1 MNQGRMLSS
10 SIFYSPEQMPKLQQ
24 YDCLTAS
31 GQAVSVMAANQEHA
45 FLACCELLSDTPGSL
60 FHIRLSNEW

>member
-10 SIFYSPEQMPKLQQ
+10 STFHSTDRMPKLQQ
-24 YDCLTAS
+24 YDCLSAS
-31 GQAVSVMAANQEHA
+31 GQEVSVMAANQEHA

-60 FHIRLSNEW
+60 FHIRLSHEW